1 MRAGRIPGRR
11 NCTMEKSEKKVYGFL
26 IRTKEEVGLYGAHEL
41 TITLD
46 TVSIESGYKIRN
58 LSRSYGEE
66 PLADFQVKAYVTEK
80 YDGVTAD
87 GAYFDCYKVDKRDAK
102 NMMATFA
109 KLDKGCDKLNAQFG
123 YARDY
128 GAQVARIATALG
140 VTSIIR
146 TKPSSSSSYDDQSH
160 QHFTI
165 GQGVSV
171 LNTIVEEFRTRHPLP
186 VEVSAA

>member
-1 MRAGRIPGRR
+1 
-11 NCTMEKSEKKVYGFL
+11 MEKSEKKVYGFI
-26 IRTKEEVGLYGAHEL
+26 IRTKEEMGLYGAHEL

-58 LSRSYGEE
+58 LASCSEE
-66 PLADFQVKAYVTEK
+66 PLANFQVKAYVTEK
-80 YDGVTAD
+80 YDRVTAE
-87 GAYFDCYKVDKRDAK
+87 GAYFDCYKVDKRYAK
-102 NMMATFA
+102 NMMATFT

-128 GAQVARIATALG
+128 GAQVARIATVLG

-146 TKPSSSSSYDDQSH
+146 TKPSSSSNYDDQSH

-186 VEVSAA
+186 VEVSPS

>member
-1 MRAGRIPGRR
+1 
-11 NCTMEKSEKKVYGFL
+11 MEKSEKKVYGFL

-146 TKPSSSSSYDDQSH
+146 TKPSSSSNYDDQSH